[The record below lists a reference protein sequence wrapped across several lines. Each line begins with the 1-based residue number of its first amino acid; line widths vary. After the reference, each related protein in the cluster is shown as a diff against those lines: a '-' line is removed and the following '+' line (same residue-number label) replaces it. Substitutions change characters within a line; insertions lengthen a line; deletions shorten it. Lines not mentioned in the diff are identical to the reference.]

1 MPSTLSRCEHDGD
14 ILGRIHVG
22 DCVSLME
29 RFAGQVYADLIIAD
43 PPYNIGYDYDDYRDR
58 LADDAYLQW
67 SELWIRAAA
76 KLLAPSG
83 ALWIAISDEYAA
95 ELKCIA
101 HRKVGL
107 HLRNWVVWYYTFGVH
122 CERKFSRSH
131 THLLYFV
138 NDPRN
143 FKFNVD
149 AIRVPSARLSVY
161 RDKRANPDGRVPDNT
176 WILRPQ
182 DAPFCFQPTEDTW
195 HIPRVCGTFRE
206 RAGFIKCQL
215 PEALLSRIILA
226 CTDEGDIVFDPFAG
240 SGSTLVVAK
249 KLGRRYLGCELSP
262 RYAELATK
270 RLEATT
276 AANSGFSLWL
286 TQTGAGGG

>member
-1 MPSTLSRCEHDGD
+1 MTNVMGRAELAGG

-29 RFAGQVYADLIIAD
+29 RFAGQVYADMIIAD
-43 PPYNIGYDYDDYRDR
+43 PPYNIGYEYDVYQDKK
-58 LADDAYLQW
+58 ADDDYLQW
-67 SELWIRAAA
+67 SELWIRLAAEM
-76 KLLAPSG
+76 LAPGG
-83 ALWIAISDEYAA
+83 ALWIAIGDEYAA

-107 HLRNWVVWYYTFGVH
+107 HLRNWVIWYYTFGVH

-138 NDPRN
+138 KDLRHY
-143 FKFNVD
+143 KFNAD

-161 RDKRANPDGRVPDNT
+161 RDKRANLNGRVPDNT

-182 DAPFCFQPTEDTW
+182 DAPFCFQPSEDTW

-226 CTDEGDIVFDPFAG
+226 CSDEGDVVFDPFAG

-249 KLGRRYLGCELSP
+249 KLGRRFFGCELSQ
-262 RYAELATK
+262 RYAELATQ
-270 RLEATT
+270 RLQATILADSGLWPGLAQT
-276 AANSGFSLWL
+276 AA
-286 TQTGAGGG
+286 GG